1 MVGLP
6 FEEDPIAIGAFHV
19 MAKGILIVNSAGNSG
34 PQPSTVS
41 STSPW
46 IFTIAASN
54 TNRAFVTKVVLGD
67 GKTIVGRSVNF
78 HLNGIKYPLVYGG
91 SSSSRC
97 DAASTGFC
105 SPGCLDSK
113 RVKGKIV
120 LCDSPQ
126 NPKEAQVMGAIASIV
141 RSRHAD
147 VANSYHHCVLLFSGS
162 KHYYS
167 RSFEGRTKILAVYSL
182 DAPPSQS
189 DTRRV
194 NYSVLGGTSMSCV
207 AAYLKT
213 FHPRRSPSMI
223 QSAIMSTARPMNTS
237 TSPFDHMAEFAYG
250 AGHVNPI
257 ADWSMNYTAK
267 SLRLISGENRSCS
280 EEQSQSL
287 AINLNY
293 PSMTVKVRETKPFN
307 LNFRRTVTNVGMA
320 KSTYKAQVLG
330 SELTIRVV
338 PDFLSLKSMYQMRS
352 FTVTVSGQGPEADKL
367 ASAHLI

>member
-147 VANSYHHCVLLFSGS
+147 VAS
-162 KHYYS
+162 
-167 RSFEGRTKILAVYSL
+167 RTKILAVYSL